1 MPTLK
6 QQRSVWLALS
16 LVLLC
21 AQYAVAQTVT
31 GSISGTITDA
41 SGNAVAGATVR
52 LINERTN
59 DARVLTTNESGDF
72 RFTAVLPGTY
82 TVKVEQK
89 GFSAFE
95 RRGNVLTANEHL
107 AVGDLTMKVGELSET
122 VTTVAE
128 GTPVQT
134 ESTEHSAL
142 LSSKQLELVS
152 QRGRDVTTLLKIL
165 PGVSYGG
172 ESESLGGGF
181 GSGIP
186 NIQGGRNTWNTLNVD
201 GVRGN
206 DLGSPNIFSS
216 SINFDAI
223 SEVKVLLNSYQAE
236 YASNSSASVNII
248 TKSGSSQ
255 YHGGG
260 YWFKRHE
267 MFNANNF
274 FNNAS
279 VVTSPLTGQT
289 STVPK
294 PRYRYNTLGAT
305 FGGPVWLPK
314 LGSKI
319 KDKLFFFYSVEDS
332 QTLSP
337 QTLRQA
343 TVPTELER
351 NGNFSQTRDVNNAL
365 IVIRDPV
372 TNAPFPGNIIPANRI
387 NKNGQALLKVFPAP
401 NAPDRAISRGQYNNL
416 FQESLKVPKRQHL
429 FRVDYR
435 PSEKDSF
442 YVRGSTWYADNQ
454 GSAVPAGTA
463 NSQVGLGKLH
473 YTFTDNGITGN
484 WAHIFSSNMVNEA
497 SLSVRHSVEKG
508 PPLSEEELNA
518 LRSATY
524 GFTLGQF
531 FPQLNPLGVLPLAT
545 FGGVTNS
552 PQIAYDGRFPLR
564 GADTLISFNDTFTLI
579 RGSHTLKAGFY
590 AERARNYEGATATFA
605 GNFSFA
611 RDTNNP
617 LDSNYAYSN
626 ALLGN
631 FQSYTESTFRPSGE
645 GRQSLV
651 DWFIQD
657 SWKATRRLSFEY
669 GVRFGWSNQ
678 WYQDTA
684 NSAAFVL
691 SRYDRSKAPQYYQPG
706 CAVAVQAGGTC
717 ATANRRARN
726 PVNGQLL
733 PAVLIGA
740 FVPGTG
746 DPYNGMVL
754 GRDDNYP
761 RGFKE
766 QQPVQV
772 QPRFGFA
779 WDVKGDGKWAVRGSA
794 GVFNQTRVSANAI
807 WTDVARNPPIADNPR
822 IFYGNMDT
830 LLSSAGT
837 LFPSNVTGF
846 DPDAPTPVTY
856 NYTVSIQKDI
866 GLGTV
871 VDVAYVGSVSRHL
884 QQLRNI
890 NQIPYRARHVDV
902 NSQNAN
908 PTVANTA
915 LPDDFLRPF
924 PGYGNIT
931 YYENAGLSN
940 YNALQVAVNRRFI
953 RGLQFGVAYTYSK
966 AMDYTDGDRD
976 GVATY
981 RPSRIWN
988 YGRAGFDQTHVMVIN
1003 YTWDLP
1009 RATRLWDN
1017 KVVRAVF
1024 DNWQLSGLTAFA
1036 SGTPAGVGYT
1046 LVDNADITGGG
1057 DGGRIV
1063 ITGNPNLSND
1073 QQTVAPTGFV
1083 QWINPAVFARP
1094 SRGDFGNAP
1103 KDVFRNPGTH
1113 NWDFSL
1119 FKNIPLKSESRYL
1132 QFRWEIYN
1140 AFNHTQWS
1148 SIDTTARFDASG
1160 NQVNTRFGQ
1169 VNGARPARVMQGS
1182 LRLTF

>member
-1 MPTLK
+1 MLTLK
-6 QQRSVWLALS
+6 FWRLACPVMLC
-16 LVLLC
+16 VLLC
-21 AQYAVAQTVT
+21 AQSAAAQTVT
-31 GSISGTITDA
+31 GAVSGTVVDG
-41 SGNAVAGATVR
+41 SGNAVAGATVK
-52 LINERTN
+52 LVNERTN

-72 RFTAVLPGTY
+72 RFTAVLPGIY

-89 GFSAFE
+89 GFSSFE

-107 AVGDLTMKVGELSET
+107 AVGDLAMKVGELSET

-142 LSSKQLELVS
+142 LSSKQLELIS

-223 SEVKVLLNSYQAE
+223 GEVKVLLNSYQAE
-236 YASNSSASVNII
+236 YASNSSASVNIV
-248 TKSGSSQ
+248 TKSGSSE
-255 YHGGG
+255 YHGTG

-267 MFNANNF
+267 QFNANNF

-279 VVTSPLTGQT
+279 VVTSPQTGLT

-294 PRYRYNTLGAT
+294 PRYRYSTLGAT
-305 FGGPVWLPK
+305 FSGPVWLPTLRDK
-314 LGSKI
+314 F
-319 KDKLFFFYSVEDS
+319 KDKLFFFYSFEDS
-332 QTLSP
+332 QTLNP
-337 QTLRQA
+337 QVLRQA

-351 NGNFSQTRDVNNAL
+351 NGDFSQTRDVNNAL

-372 TNAPFPGNIIPANRI
+372 TNAPFPGNVIPANRI

-429 FRVDYR
+429 FRIDYR
-435 PSEKDSF
+435 PSEKNSF

-473 YTFTDNGITGN
+473 YTFTDNGIVGSWTRV
-484 WAHIFSSNMVNEA
+484 FSSNMVNES

-508 PPLSEEELNA
+508 PPLSEEELNT
-518 LRSATY
+518 LRRATY

-545 FGGVTNS
+545 FGGVTNP

-564 GADTLISFNDTFTLI
+564 GADTLISFNDTFSLI
-579 RGSHTLKAGFY
+579 HGNHTFKAGFY
-590 AERARNYEGATATFA
+590 FERARNYEGATATFA

-645 GRQSLV
+645 GRQSLA

-657 SWKATRRLSFEY
+657 SWKATRRLSFEF
-669 GVRFGWSNQ
+669 GVRFGWFNQ

-691 SRYDRSKAPQYYQPG
+691 SRYDRAKAPQYYQPG
-706 CAVAVQAGGTC
+706 CTVAVPAGGTC
-717 ATANRRARN
+717 AAANRRARN
-726 PVNGQLL
+726 PVTGALF

-746 DPYNGMVL
+746 DPYNGMTL
-754 GRDDNYP
+754 GRDDSYP
-761 RGFKE
+761 RGFKD

-779 WDVKGDGKWAVRGSA
+779 WDVKGDGKLAIRGSA

-822 IFYGNMDT
+822 IFYGNLDT

-856 NYTVSIQKDI
+856 NYTLSVQKDV
-866 GLGTV
+866 GFGTV

-884 QQLRNI
+884 QQQRNI
-890 NQIPYRARHVDV
+890 NQIPYRARHLDV
-902 NSQNAN
+902 NPQNAN
-908 PTVANTA
+908 PTVANTP

-924 PGYGNIT
+924 PGYGSIT

-966 AMDYTDGDRD
+966 TMDYVDNDRD
-976 GVATY
+976 GAPTF
-981 RPSRIWN
+981 RPLRIWN

-1017 KVVRAVF
+1017 KVVKAVF
-1024 DNWQLSGLTAFA
+1024 DDWQLSGLTAFA

-1046 LVDNADITGGG
+1046 LVDGADITGGG
-1057 DGGRIV
+1057 DGGRII
-1063 ITGNPNLSND
+1063 ITGNPNLSED
-1073 QQTVAPTGFV
+1073 KQTVASTGFV
-1083 QWINPAVFARP
+1083 QWINPAAFARP
-1094 SRGDFGNAP
+1094 ARGDFGNAP

-1119 FKNIPLKSESRYL
+1119 FKNIPLKSESRRL
-1132 QFRWEIYN
+1132 QLRWEIYN

-1148 SIDTTARFDASG
+1148 SIDATARFDASG
-1160 NQVNTRFGQ
+1160 NQVNPRFGQ
-1169 VNGARPARVMQGS
+1169 VTGARTGRVMQGS